1 MIKVINYDDIE
12 DWDCPNPLPLSVWA
26 IMRLIRNGIP
36 EEDLEKTYTNRFKTN
51 PIVIET
57 IGELGGIAC
66 LPNSTILKIDY
77 RGPFFY
83 TILARFNGID
93 YKRRRSNTSEW
104 DIRRNSK

>member
-51 PIVIET
+51 PIVIEM
-57 IGELGGIAC
+57 IKELGDIAC
-66 LPNSTILKIDY
+66 LPRTSILIIDY
-77 RGPFFY
+77 RGRFDY
-83 TILARFNGID
+83 TELFRFNG
-93 YKRRRSNTSEW
+93 EE
-104 DIRRNSK
+104 